1 MRLLS
6 ETKLAIDDLYDRC
19 TKREIQQTQETETG
33 DENTWTGKLRV
44 LQYRVLDLADIVEL
58 VEKN

>member
-33 DENTWTGKLRV
+33 DEKTWTGKLRV